1 VTPDSALVIFTSL
14 GSASVFLALLIGM
27 GDGRQELI
35 VSLSNMTPS
44 ARREARMVLLDEMT
58 QIADDA
64 IEARRLGK
72 RRIAGQIG
80 F

>member
-1 VTPDSALVIFTSL
+1 MTPDSALVIFTSL

-27 GDGRQELI
+27 GEGRHELI
-35 VSLSNMTPS
+35 VSLANMTPS
-44 ARREARMVLLDEMT
+44 ARREARMALLDEMT

-72 RRIAGQIG
+72 RKIAGQIG